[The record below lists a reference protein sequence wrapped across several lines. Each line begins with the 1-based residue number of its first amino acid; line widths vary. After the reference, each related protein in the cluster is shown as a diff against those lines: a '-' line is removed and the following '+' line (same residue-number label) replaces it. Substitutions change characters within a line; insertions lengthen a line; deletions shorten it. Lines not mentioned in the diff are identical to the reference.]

1 MSTTRKI
8 CARGLSSSS
17 TIRNVLHH
25 CGNHSKVQQQGRI
38 NSWQRMF
45 STLETLPPLIYAS
58 KHKGP
63 IVDQLWTLRLQAKQK
78 AAASPDPIDMK
89 RPRPPSE
96 SMTKITY
103 DFESDDFLKEQYC
116 NPFGGLRFGKV
127 LEDLDA
133 LAGNIA
139 FSHVQD
145 PTVNIVTA
153 SVDRIRLSGAV
164 DMDRNQQLSGKVT
177 FVGSSSMEIR
187 MQCKGDGEDDPWM
200 EAYFTFVAVDSTTK
214 KPMKIPPLDPQTWLE
229 KDQFEAGQRRANVR
243 KEARRK
249 GQNFETAPLDPE
261 IEKVA
266 VQLNDD
272 AGPLKNIP
280 SLANPNAMLME
291 QTRLQNCEIA
301 QPQTANLAH
310 QIFGGFLMRRAFDLA
325 YATTYLFAGCRP
337 RFMEVDQVAFTMP
350 VSVGDLTNFQSQI
363 VYANVHDTITDFH
376 LYQGQANVPIISV
389 EVQAWVVQPAI
400 SSAKLSNKFVY
411 TFAVDGGTEIRKIL
425 PGNMEQA
432 RKMATHLA
440 NRGITG

>member
-103 DFESDDFLKEQYC
+103 DFESDDFLKEQYR

-411 TFAVDGGTEIRKIL
+411 TFAVDDGTEIRKIL

>member
-1 MSTTRKI
+1 MGKMILGWKVSAPSCYPFCDSKYIFHSNIQSALYFFYIYITIPRH
-8 CARGLSSSS
+8 S
-17 TIRNVLHH
+17 TI
-25 CGNHSKVQQQGRI
+25 
-38 NSWQRMF
+38 
-45 STLETLPPLIYAS
+45 ST
-58 KHKGP
+58 
-63 IVDQLWTLRLQAKQK
+63 
-78 AAASPDPIDMK
+78 
-89 RPRPPSE
+89 
-96 SMTKITY
+96 
-103 DFESDDFLKEQYC
+103 
-116 NPFGGLRFGKV
+116 
-127 LEDLDA
+127 
-133 LAGNIA
+133 
-139 FSHVQD
+139 
-145 PTVNIVTA
+145 
-153 SVDRIRLSGAV
+153 
-164 DMDRNQQLSGKVT
+164 
-177 FVGSSSMEIR
+177 
-187 MQCKGDGEDDPWM
+187 
-200 EAYFTFVAVDSTTK
+200 AYFTFVAVDSTTK